1 MGMTIFLLILTLLA
15 AFAMGGLFLV
25 SITIEDDTE
34 DKGVEK
40 VSFCFLAAITVS
52 FVIAL
57 VFLIDS
63 NKRYYEEK
71 EYSLTEYDINK
82 KTIVVEGN
90 NSTKTDTVYFFAR
103 KSNN

>member
-15 AFAMGGLFLV
+15 AFAMGSLFIIHV
-25 SITIEDDTE
+25 TMEDDSE
-34 DKGVEK
+34 DKGAEK
-40 VSFCFLAAITVS
+40 MSFCLLATITVV
-52 FVIAL
+52 FAVVLAL
-57 VFLIDS
+57 LIDS

-90 NSTKTDTVYFFAR
+90 NSTKADTVYFFVR